1 MNFTYERDL
10 VSDLFHQKYIVP
22 KVQRDRRSRM
32 GRNLLLGYPF
42 HQIRQQIIKNG
53 RIDFDAGYQGQHGAL
68 TPDDL
73 VALYNYIY
81 LSRHHAECM
90 STYDRFDTTTSELFR
105 SNFPTWVVDLGC
117 GSGTAG
123 LAIADHFSGQMLHYL
138 GIDQSFAM
146 RRNARSLLI
155 EARTCGLL
163 NANCH
168 ITTAASTH
176 VIGSALKRP
185 RQPLNVLFVAS
196 YLFASQSL
204 DVLDLARSV
213 RLTADSDTVQNCVL
227 VYLNS
232 ATRHANQKYEQFV
245 GCFQGCRRIGIHSA
259 TVRYRRYAGRTTAE
273 AKFVNDCLILK
284 GAR

>member
-1 MNFTYERDL
+1 MNFTYERNL
-10 VSDLFHQKYIVP
+10 ASDLFHQKYVVP

-42 HQIRQQIIKNG
+42 HQIRHQIIKNG
-53 RIDFDAGYQGQHGAL
+53 RIDFDAGYEGLHGNL
-68 TPDDL
+68 TPDNL

-81 LSRHHAECM
+81 LSRHHAECL
-90 STYDRFDTTTSELFR
+90 STFDRFESVTSVLLQ
-105 SNFPTWVVDLGC
+105 SNHATWVVDLGC

-123 LAIADHFSGQMLHYL
+123 LAIADHSSGQLFHYL
-138 GIDQSFAM
+138 GIDRSCAM
-146 RRNARSLLI
+146 RRSARSLLI
-155 EARTCGLL
+155 EARSCGLL
-163 NANCH
+163 DARCH
-168 ITTAASTH
+168 ITTAGSTH
-176 VIGSALKRP
+176 VIHSALAKP
-185 RQPLNVLFVAS
+185 LQPLNLIFVAS

-213 RLTADSDTVQNCVL
+213 QTATRSDFVQNCAL

-232 ATRHANQKYEQFV
+232 ATRHANKKYEQFV
-245 GCFQGCRRIGIHSA
+245 GCFAGTRGLGIRPT
-259 TVRYRRYAGRTTAE
+259 TVRYCRYAGRRTSE

>member
-10 VSDLFHQKYIVP
+10 VSDLFHQRHIVP
-22 KVQRDRRSRM
+22 KIQRDQRSRM
-32 GRNLLLGYPF
+32 ERNLLLGYPF
-42 HQIRQQIIKNG
+42 HQIRHQIIKNG
-53 RIDFDAGYQGQHGAL
+53 RIDFDAGYDGRHGHL

-81 LSRHHAECM
+81 LSRHHAECR
-90 STYDRFDTTTSELFR
+90 STFDRFESAISVLFQ
-105 SNFPTWVVDLGC
+105 SNHPTWVVDLGC

-123 LAIADHFSGQMLHYL
+123 LAIADHSSGQQFHYL
-138 GIDQSFAM
+138 GIDQSCAM

-155 EARTCGLL
+155 EARSCGLL
-163 NANCH
+163 DTGCH
-168 ITTAASTH
+168 ITTTASTN
-176 VIGSALKRP
+176 VIRSSLAKP
-185 RQPLNVLFVAS
+185 APPLNLLFVAS

-213 RLTADSDTVQNCVL
+213 QATTLCRSVQNCVL

-232 ATRHANQKYEQFV
+232 ATRYANKKYEQFV
-245 GCFQGCRRIGIHSA
+245 GCFAGGRRLGIQSA
-259 TVRYRRYAGRTTAE
+259 AVRYCRYAGRRIAE

-284 GAR
+284 GAQ